1 MQMDFSAHIFIWT
14 KRRETIRNW
23 KDLELCLLPGS
34 VVVADA
40 MNAIN
45 GTILAYGQVKL

>member
-1 MQMDFSAHIFIWT
+1 MLIFSSGQKDAS
-14 KRRETIRNW
+14 NW

-34 VVVADA
+34 FVVADA